1 MVCEPKSRE
10 SLHQVRAE
18 LTLARALSAASV
30 TSVIRSVLPAVPAQ
44 DNAFV
49 VYLAVAQSWA

>member
-1 MVCEPKSRE
+1 MIYEQRSRE
-10 SLHQVRAE
+10 SLHQVRAG

-30 TSVIRSVLPAVPAQ
+30 TSVIRSVLPAVSAQ
-44 DNAFV
+44 DNTFV